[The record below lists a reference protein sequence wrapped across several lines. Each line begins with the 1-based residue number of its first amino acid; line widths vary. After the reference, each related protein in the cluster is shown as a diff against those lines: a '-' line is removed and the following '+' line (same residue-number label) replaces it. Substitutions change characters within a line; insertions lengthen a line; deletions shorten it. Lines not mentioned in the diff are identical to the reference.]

1 MADAPDPIPNV
12 APVTA
17 PLAGVPSTSAEA
29 AARLRQMTNDPK
41 WREGLLAG
49 SPQIRQEFERLTQQV
64 ASGDGPL
71 GIEVETVDAVTDP
84 HALSRAAYSGL
95 IVGLREQGLP
105 EASEQYIRDLDSG
118 RRTDRPSGADGIAAR
133 QALDRLGADFEWR
146 QRYLNGDIRAR
157 NLFNALN
164 RIVAFAADDSEP
176 ISPEIDRLLVGLGF
190 R

>member
-12 APVTA
+12 APITA
-17 PLAGVPSTSAEA
+17 PPAAVPSTSAEA

-71 GIEVETVDAVTDP
+71 GMEIETVDAVSDP
-84 HALSRAAYSGL
+84 SALSSAAYNGL
-95 IVGLREQGLP
+95 IDGLRGQGLP
-105 EASEQYIRDLDSG
+105 EASERYIRDLDSG

-133 QALDRLGADFEWR
+133 QALDRLTADAEWSGR
-146 QRYLNGDIRAR
+146 HLNGDIGAR

-164 RIVAFAADDSEP
+164 RIVAFAADDHKP
-176 ISPEIDRLLVGLGF
+176 MSPEIDQLLVGLGL